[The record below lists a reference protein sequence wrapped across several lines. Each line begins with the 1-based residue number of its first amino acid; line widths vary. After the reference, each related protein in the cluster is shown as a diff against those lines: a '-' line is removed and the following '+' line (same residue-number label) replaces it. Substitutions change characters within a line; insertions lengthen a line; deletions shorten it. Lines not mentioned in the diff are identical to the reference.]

1 VKRLLA
7 MLAMLMLLQCGLVAY
22 TWWPRESVQAVV
34 TVPLAAADPAAVDRL
49 LVVDEYDNETELLR
63 AQDRWLLPA
72 LENLPADGGRV
83 AALLAALTA
92 GGSGWPVADSAA
104 ARQRFQVASYH
115 YQRRVQ
121 LYGGDRLLATVYFG
135 TSPGFRKVHA
145 RNAAQDA
152 IYAVPFNLVDAP
164 GGSGGWL
171 ARDLLQL
178 RAPTQIAADTYSLY
192 REGDGWRAGN
202 GLEPDPREVEALLS
216 TLRHLEVEGVADED
230 LQRDLAQAEA
240 DLVLQ
245 VRDLGGDVTL
255 ELFRRGEGRFL
266 YSSRYPLVFVVGARD
281 FDRLAGID
289 ADRIM
294 GR

>member
-1 VKRLLA
+1 VNRLLA
-7 MLAMLMLLQCGLVAY
+7 TLALLMLLQCGLVAY
-22 TWWPRESVQAVV
+22 TWWPRESVQAAV
-34 TVPLAAADPAAVDRL
+34 TLPLTAADPAVVDRL
-49 LVVDEYDNETELLR
+49 LVVDEFDNETELLR
-63 AQDRWLLPA
+63 VQNRWLMPG
-72 LENLPADGGRV
+72 LENLPADGARV
-83 AALLAALTA
+83 SRLLAALTA
-92 GGSGWPVADSAA
+92 GGAGWPVADSAA

-145 RNAAQDA
+145 RNDAQDA
-152 IYAVPFNLVDAP
+152 VYALPFNLVDAP
-164 GGSGGWL
+164 GGSSGWL
-171 ARDLLQL
+171 ARDLLQI

-216 TLRHLEVEGVADED
+216 TLRNLQVEGVADED
-230 LQRDLAQAEA
+230 LQRDLAEAEA

-245 VRDLGGDVTL
+245 VQDLGGEVTL

-266 YSSRYPLVFVVGARD
+266 YSSRYPLCFAVGERD
-281 FDRLAGID
+281 YDRLTSID
-289 ADRIM
+289 AGRIM

>member
-1 VKRLLA
+1 MNRLLA
-7 MLAMLMLLQCGLVAY
+7 TLALLMLLQCGLVAY
-22 TWWPRESVQAVV
+22 TWWPAEDVEAGVP
-34 TVPLAAADPAAVDRL
+34 VPLADADPAAVNRL
-49 LVVDEYDNETELLR
+49 IVTDEYDNETELLR
-63 AQDRWLLPA
+63 LQDRWWLPG

-83 AALLAALTA
+83 SALLAALTA
-92 GGSGWPVADSAA
+92 GGNRWPVADSAA

-121 LYGGDRLLATVYFG
+121 LFGGDRLLATVYLG

-145 RNAAQDA
+145 RNDAQDA
-152 IYAVPFNLVDAP
+152 VYAIPFNPVDAP
-164 GGSGGWL
+164 GSSDGWL
-171 ARDLLQL
+171 ARDLLQV

-192 REGDGWRAGN
+192 RQGDSWRAGT

-216 TLRHLEVEGVADED
+216 TLRNLQVEGVAGED

-245 VRDLGGDVTL
+245 VQDLGGEVTL

-266 YSSRYPLVFVVGARD
+266 YSSRYPLFFAVGARD
-281 FDRLAGID
+281 YDRLAGID
-289 ADRIM
+289 SDRIM